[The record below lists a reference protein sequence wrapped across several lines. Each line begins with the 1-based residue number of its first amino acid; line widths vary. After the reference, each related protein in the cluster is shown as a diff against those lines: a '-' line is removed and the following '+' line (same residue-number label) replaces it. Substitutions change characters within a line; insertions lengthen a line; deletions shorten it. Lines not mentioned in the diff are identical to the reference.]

1 MVFLNE
7 NSKLKKK
14 IKADAII
21 TNQKKLPIAV
31 LTADCVPVLLYDYEK
46 KIIAAIHA
54 GWKGAYRGIVRNV
67 INFMHKKG
75 CNPKNI
81 IGAIGPSI
89 TQKNYEVKADFKKKF
104 IKKHKKNKIFFKGY
118 AFQIQLKFIGSKL
131 GFKVKE
137 IPIIFKDREIGDSK
151 MSMNIPG
158 EAFFGVIYMKVLS
171 LFKKHRR

>member
-54 GWKGAYRGIVRNV
+54 GWKGAYRGIIKNV
-67 INFMHKKG
+67 INFMCKKG

-104 IKKHKKNKIFFKGY
+104 IKKHKKKQNF
-118 AFQIQLKFIGSKL
+118 L
-131 GFKVKE
+131 
-137 IPIIFKDREIGDSK
+137 
-151 MSMNIPG
+151 
-158 EAFFGVIYMKVLS
+158 
-171 LFKKHRR
+171 